1 MLRRTLLCLTL
12 LTAAGA
18 QAAASGFLM
27 GLDYSEWGPFSLAG
41 WPSIAVDNSGALY
54 ILISCPANYPSPYCL
69 TKLSADGKTIIW
81 QNNLGFAGPMA
92 VDPSGDVYVAGWESF
107 DVFVEKLSADGTSV
121 VWKTQLLAT
130 NQAVGLNSGISLAV
144 DSTGRVFLTCD
155 AVIGGEVV
163 RLNAGGAIDYIK
175 RVPIVPDAIAVDP
188 TGSDVVVAAGGGIA
202 RLAADGATWLDVTL
216 PQPMMQSPLFL
227 ALAVAPNGDAVEYG
241 RGPLGNWILQRIDP
255 AGAVV
260 FSRAFPE
267 TSVSTLDAALALDA
281 AGNAYI
287 TGYSGAVLHAV
298 INSLAPCGTAWLSV
312 FAPDGS
318 VLQTT
323 YLPGA
328 GPAGYDN
335 QYTGYVAI
343 SPNSTVFVL
352 ASSDLSVAPTQTGPY
367 PEFPFGAAEYGSAIL
382 YHLSPNASAQT
393 APLACIGN
401 AANFKTGP
409 VSPGEIVTLFGSG
422 IGPQQGV
429 QTEATPQ
436 TPYPTQAANVEVTFD
451 GKPAP
456 LLWVQ
461 DAQINLAVP
470 WSVAGPATQVCVTNN
485 NVKTNCLTWPVAVAA
500 PGVFTVDGVH
510 AAAVNQDGTENSAA
524 NPAPL
529 NSIVS
534 IFATGLGPINPSQA
548 DGSLIGFPL
557 PVNALTVTLECPR
570 NLITAC
576 PAQIT
581 YSAEYAGPAPFQI
594 AGMSQINFSA
604 GDLVI
609 DDGEFPLF
617 LAVGPPSGVIFSN
630 AIQIYVASQ

>member
-18 QAAASGFLM
+18 QASASGFLL

-54 ILISCPANYPSPYCL
+54 ILMSCPANYPSPYCL

-81 QNNLGFAGPMA
+81 ENNLGFAGPMG
-92 VDPSGDVYVAGWESF
+92 VDPNGDVFVAGDGESG
-107 DVFVEKLSADGTSV
+107 VFVEKLSADGTSV
-121 VWKTQLLAT
+121 VWKTQLPGT
-130 NQAVGLNSGISLAV
+130 GPGVGLNSGISLAV
-144 DSTGRVFLTCD
+144 DSTGRVFVTCD
-155 AVIGGEVV
+155 AANGGEVV
-163 RLNAGGAIDYIK
+163 RLNAGGGIDFALH
-175 RVPIVPDAIAVDP
+175 VPIVPDAIAVDP

-216 PQPMMQSPLFL
+216 PQPMTHMPFL

-241 RGPLGNWILQRIDP
+241 QGPLGNWILQRIDP

-260 FSRAFPE
+260 FSIALPA
-267 TSVSTLDAALALDA
+267 TSGATIARLALDA

-287 TGYSGAVLHAV
+287 TGYSGPVLHAV
-298 INSLAPCGTAWLSV
+298 TNSLAPCGTAWLSV

-328 GPAGYDN
+328 GLTGYDN
-335 QYTGYVAI
+335 NQFSGFVAT
-343 SPNSTVFVL
+343 SPNSTVLVL
-352 ASSDLSVAPTQTGPY
+352 ASSDLTVAPTQTGPY
-367 PEFPFGAAEYGSAIL
+367 PEFPFGTAEWGSAIL
-382 YHLSPNASAQT
+382 YHLSLNANAQT

-470 WSVAGPATQVCVTNN
+470 WSVAGPTTQVCATNN

-548 DGSLIGFPL
+548 DGSLIELPL
-557 PVNALTVTLECPR
+557 PVNALPVTLECPR

-576 PAQIT
+576 PMQIT

-617 LAVGPPSGVIFSN
+617 LAVGAPTGVIFSN
-630 AIQIYVASQ
+630 AIQIYLASQ

>member
-1 MLRRTLLCLTL
+1 MLRRTLAYLAL

-18 QAAASGFLM
+18 QAATSGFLLGM
-27 GLDYSEWGPFSLAG
+27 DYSEWGPFSLAG
-41 WPSIAVDNSGALY
+41 WPSMAVDNSGALY
-54 ILISCPANYPSPYCL
+54 ILMSCPANYPSPYCL
-69 TKLSADGKTIIW
+69 TKLSADGKTIVW

-92 VDPSGDVYVAGWESF
+92 VDPHGDVFVAGWEEF

-121 VWKTQLLAT
+121 VWKTQLAGT
-130 NQAVGLNSGISLAV
+130 YPTTGTDSGISLAV

-155 AVIGGEVV
+155 AGNGGEVV
-163 RLNAGGAIDYIK
+163 RLNAAGGIDLTLH
-175 RVPIVPDAIAVDP
+175 VPIVPDAIAVDP

-216 PQPMMQSPLFL
+216 PQPMTHMPYL
-227 ALAVAPNGDAVEYG
+227 ALAMASNGDAVEYG

-260 FSRAFPE
+260 FSRAFPG
-267 TSVSTLDAALALDA
+267 TSILTIDAALALDA

-287 TGYSGAVLHAV
+287 TGYSGPVLHAV
-298 INSLAPCGTAWLSV
+298 TNSLAPCGTAWLSV

-328 GPAGYDN
+328 GPTGSYS
-335 QYTGYVAI
+335 QYSGYVAT
-343 SPNSTVFVL
+343 SPNSRVFVL

-367 PEFPFGAAEYGSAIL
+367 PEFPFGTAEFGSAIL
-382 YHLSPNASAQT
+382 YRLSPNANAQT

-401 AANFKTGP
+401 AASFGTGP
-409 VSPGEIVTLFGSG
+409 VAPGEIVTLFGSG
-422 IGPQQGV
+422 IGPQQGF

-436 TPYPTQAANVEVTFD
+436 SPYPTQAANVEVTFD

-470 WSVAGPATQVCVTNN
+470 WSVAGPTTQVCVTYN
-485 NVKTNCLTWPVAVAA
+485 NVKTNCLTWPVAEAA

-534 IFATGLGPINPSQA
+534 IFATGLGPIHPSQA
-548 DGSLIGFPL
+548 DGSLIGLPL
-557 PVNALTVTLECPR
+557 PVNALTVTLECPQ
-570 NLITAC
+570 NVIAAC
-576 PAQIT
+576 PVQIT
-581 YSAEYAGPAPFQI
+581 YGGNPVGPVPFQI
-594 AGMSQINFSA
+594 AGMSQISFGA

-609 DDGEFPLF
+609 GEGVFPLF
-617 LAVGPPSGVIFSN
+617 LAVETPQGVIFSN
-630 AIQIYVASQ
+630 AIQIYLAGQ

>member
-1 MLRRTLLCLTL
+1 MLRRTLACLAL
-12 LTAAGA
+12 LSAAGA
-18 QAAASGFLM
+18 QAATSGFLLGM
-27 GLDYSEWGPFSLAG
+27 DYSEWGPFSLAG
-41 WPSIAVDNSGALY
+41 WPAMAADNSGALY
-54 ILISCPANYPSPYCL
+54 ILMSCPANYPSPYCL

-92 VDPSGDVYVAGWESF
+92 VDPNGDVFVAGWEEF

-121 VWKTQLLAT
+121 VWKTLLLAT
-130 NQAVGLNSGISLAV
+130 NQTVGQNSGINLAV

-155 AVIGGEVV
+155 ALNGGEVV
-163 RLNAGGAIDYIK
+163 RLNAAGAIDFILH
-175 RVPIVPDAIAVDP
+175 VPIVPDAIAVDP

-216 PQPMMQSPLFL
+216 PQPMSLMPYL

-241 RGPLGNWILQRIDP
+241 RGPLGNWILQRVDP

-260 FSRAFPE
+260 FSLAFPG
-267 TSVSTLDAALALDA
+267 TSLATIGALALDA

-287 TGYSGAVLHAV
+287 TGYSGPVLHAV
-298 INSLAPCGTAWLSV
+298 TNSLAPCGTAWLSV

-328 GPAGYDN
+328 GLTGSDN
-335 QYTGYVAI
+335 QYTGYVAT

-367 PEFPFGAAEYGSAIL
+367 PKLPFGAAQYGSAIL
-382 YHLSPNASAQT
+382 YRLSPNANAQT

-401 AANFKTGP
+401 AASFSTGP
-409 VSPGEIVTLFGSG
+409 VSPGEIVTLFGNG
-422 IGPQQGV
+422 IGPQQGI
-429 QTEATPQ
+429 QPGATPQ
-436 TPYPTQAANVEVTFD
+436 SPYPTQAANVEVTFN
-451 GKPAP
+451 GTPAP

-461 DAQINLAVP
+461 DTQINLAVP
-470 WSVAGPATQVCVTNN
+470 WSVAGPTTQVCVTHN
-485 NVKTNCLTWPVAVAA
+485 NVKTNCLTWPVAEAA

-510 AAAVNQDGTENSAA
+510 AAAVNQDGTQNSAA

-534 IFATGLGPINPSQA
+534 IFATGLGPINPSQP
-548 DGSLIGFPL
+548 DGSLIGLPL
-557 PVNALTVTLECPR
+557 PVNALPVTLECPQE
-570 NLITAC
+570 LIAAC
-576 PAQIT
+576 PVQIT
-581 YSAEYAGPAPFQI
+581 YGGNYAGPVPAQI
-594 AGMSQINFSA
+594 AGMSQINFGA

-609 DDGEFPLF
+609 GDGMFPLF
-617 LAVGPPSGVIFSN
+617 LAVETPSGVIFSN